1 MSDFKVKM
9 YQIQFRLGLRPR
21 PRWGG
26 GAYSAPQTPY
36 IHTYIHT
43 KIYNAHNVKQK

>member
-1 MSDFKVKM
+1 MVTFSVTFADSYPGFQDHDIFKVEYHKN
-9 YQIQFRLGLRPR
+9 LR
-21 PRWGG
+21 
-26 GAYSAPQTPY
+26 TKLLY